1 MPIVH
6 RRGSIFTSDAD
17 VLVNTVNCSGVMG
30 AGIAREMRLRY
41 PEMYERYRV
50 EAELGRVVIGQV
62 VVDKACS
69 PWILN
74 FPTKKHW
81 RHPSRVSY
89 LRVGLDAFERR
100 AAQGDFQSVAFPLLG
115 ASHGG
120 IEPDVSKKLMV
131 DRLQG
136 LPLEIEIWEYD
147 PKAVDDLLPILRE
160 ALDRLSVAEVASES
174 ALGPAAV
181 AKVREAVS
189 QVHQLGQLADL
200 PGLGERSI
208 ERLFAYAMRL
218 KAHPELGPQPTLGL
232 DLAP

>member
-1 MPIVH
+1 VPIIH

-41 PEMYERYRV
+41 PEMFERYRV

-62 VVDKACS
+62 FLDEACD

-89 LRVGLDAFERR
+89 LRLGLEAFERR
-100 AAQGDFQSVAFPLLG
+100 AAQGDFESAAFPLLG

-120 IEPDVSKKLMV
+120 IEPEVSRELMV

-147 PKAVDDLLPILRE
+147 RKASDDLLPILRE
-160 ALDRLSVAEVASES
+160 ALIQLSDSQAASES
-174 ALGPAAV
+174 ALGPAAI

-189 QVHQLGQLADL
+189 QVNQLGQLADL
-200 PGLGERSI
+200 PGLGERTI

-218 KAHPELGPQPTLGL
+218 KAHPELGPQPTLGF